1 MNDRIPSNQYP
12 EYLMHYGVKGM
23 TWKDHVKKDV
33 ESVKSNIKTKIKM
46 LKLFIKYMTM
56 DEKKQK
62 EILKAAKT
70 AEEIDRKTN
79 AIKTF
84 NKTTDSTKNLLK
96 MMK

>member
-1 MNDRIPSNQYP
+1 MNNRIPSNQYTD
-12 EYLMHYGVKGM
+12 YLMHYGVKGM

-70 AEEIDRKTN
+70 AEEIDKKTN
-79 AIKTF
+79 ALKNF
-84 NKTTDSTKNLLK
+84 NNATDSTKNLLK

>member
-1 MNDRIPSNQYP
+1 MKDYIPSNQCTD
-12 EYLMHYGVKGM
+12 YLMHYGVKGM

-33 ESVKSNIKTKIKM
+33 DSVKSNIRTKIKM

-79 AIKTF
+79 AVKNF
-84 NKTTDSTKNLLK
+84 NKATDSTKTLLK
-96 MMK
+96 LMK

>member
-1 MNDRIPSNQYP
+1 MNNHIPSNQYP
-12 EYLMHYGVKGM
+12 DYLMHYGVKGM

-79 AIKTF
+79 TIKKF
-84 NKTTDSTKNLLK
+84 NKATDSTKNLLK

>member
-1 MNDRIPSNQYP
+1 MKDYIPSNQYP
-12 EYLMHYGVKGM
+12 DYLMHYGVKGM

-46 LKLFIKYMTM
+46 LKLFIKFMTM

-70 AEEIDRKTN
+70 AEAFNEKTN
-79 AIKTF
+79 ALKNF
-84 NKTTDSTKNLLK
+84 NNATDSTKKLLK